1 MKCDVSHVDGAR
13 EQLQTQHS
21 EFLST
26 RRELGAVRREC
37 ERLSKE
43 LEEVMKVQRS
53 KDQDT
58 ARLSEELG
66 ASQARTAQAEAR
78 LLAETNRLQREKQE
92 LQACH
97 REEVGDIAL
106 SENVRRPFLLV
117 KRSVGL
123 FV

>member
-1 MKCDVSHVDGAR
+1 
-13 EQLQTQHS
+13 
-21 EFLST
+21 
-26 RRELGAVRREC
+26 
-37 ERLSKE
+37 
-43 LEEVMKVQRS
+43 MKVQRS

-123 FV
+123 FVLPENIRSEG